1 MKKFLGLYD
10 KDEENALKDKIISFT
25 DIPKKY
31 VHFVEIHVSGG
42 EYVHVTFID
51 DYSVKKEKKDIVL
64 IHGLAGSSLNY
75 FKIFKTFSNE
85 YRIFGVDLPG
95 MGW

>member
-1 MKKFLGLYD
+1 MKKFFGLYD

-25 DIPKKY
+25 EIPHKF
-31 VHFVEIHVSGG
+31 VHFIEVHVEGE

-51 DYSVKKEKKDIVL
+51 DTSNKKDKKDLVM

-75 FKIFKTFSNE
+75 FKIFKQFSE
-85 YRIFGVDLPG
+85 DYRIFAVDLPG